1 MAQPDWEALE
11 NEVRDL
17 ARRVAQLES
26 HTGLVERVFE
36 TPVAPP
42 EAAAA
47 QSSPSSRAE
56 TAVLVAVLGRAFLGL
71 AGAYLLRALTEAGTL
86 PVRVGIAV
94 GIAYALGWLAW
105 AARTPPHRRLEAAIH
120 SLTGAL
126 VLSPLLWEA
135 TLHFHA
141 ISAATA
147 GAILLLFVV
156 FGMAAAWRK
165 NLRIVSTIATLA
177 GLGTAA
183 GLLMA
188 THDVLPFTFVFLAA
202 AEAVEISACLEHWL
216 SERWLAAAAAD
227 LSVLLATWLVTNERG
242 LPEAYAP
249 IPHSY
254 LLAAQI
260 ALLAIYLSSTIVRT
274 LFCGFTFTNFET
286 AQCAVAFALSV
297 TGGLR
302 LAGADHR
309 TGPAMAVLLLAC
321 AAACYLVSFALLER
335 RGAHGRNFYTYS
347 TFGMLLALAGSR
359 LLLSGAVAAGLWS
372 VLAIVCML
380 AGGVFGRLTL
390 ELHGGIY
397 LVLAVLS
404 LGAARQ
410 SAAFLL
416 GTANW
421 PGAHLEA
428 LCVGAVIAALGYA
441 LGTRYVPATSKTW
454 SATLLRLA
462 LAATFVWLVAGIA
475 AGSLTA
481 AYHSWFGADA
491 SQAYCETLRT
501 TVLVAASLLLAWSGS
516 RWNRPELSRLIYPVM
531 LLGGYRLLAE
541 DLHQDRKAALFFSL
555 LVYGAALTL
564 LPKLKRAAA

>member
-17 ARRVAQLES
+17 ARRVAQLEA
-26 HTGLVERVFE
+26 HTGLVEHVFE
-36 TPVAPP
+36 ASVAPP
-42 EAAAA
+42 PVAAKPGSA
-47 QSSPSSRAE
+47 SPLAE
-56 TAVLVAVLGRAFLGL
+56 TAVLVAVVGRAFLGL
-71 AGAYLLRALTEAGTL
+71 AGAYLLRAFTEAGTL
-86 PVRVGIAV
+86 PVRLGVAI
-94 GIAYALGWLAW
+94 GIAYALGWLMW
-105 AARTPPHRRLEAAIH
+105 AARTPSGRRLEAAIH

-126 VLSPLLWEA
+126 VVAPLLWEA

-141 ISAATA
+141 IGTATA

-183 GLLMA
+183 GLLIA

-274 LFCGFTFTNFET
+274 LYCGFTFTNFET
-286 AQCAVAFALSV
+286 AQCVVAFTLSV

-309 TGPAMAVLLLAC
+309 TGPAMALLLLGCAC
-321 AAACYLVSFALLER
+321 ACYLVSFALLER
-335 RGAHGRNFYTYS
+335 RGSHGRNFYTYS
-347 TFGMLLALAGSR
+347 SFGMLLALAGSR
-359 LLLSGAVAAGLWS
+359 LLLSGALAAGLWS

-380 AGGVFGRLTL
+380 AGGVFRRLTL

-397 LVLAVLS
+397 LVLAVFS
-404 LGAARQ
+404 LGAVRQ

-416 GTANW
+416 GTAAW
-421 PGAHLEA
+421 PGTQVNA
-428 LCVGAVIAALGYA
+428 LCAGAAIAVLGYA
-441 LGTRYVPATSKTW
+441 LGSRYVPAASQAW
-454 SATLLRLA
+454 NATLLRFA
-462 LAATFVWLVAGIA
+462 LAAAAVWLLAGIA
-475 AGSLTA
+475 AGLLTA
-481 AYHSWFGADA
+481 TYHFWFGTDA
-491 SQAYCETLRT
+491 SHAYCETLRT
-501 TVLVAASLLLAWSGS
+501 TVLVAASLLLAWSGA

-541 DLHQDRKAALFFSL
+541 DMHQDRKAALFLSL
-555 LVYGAALTL
+555 LFYGAALSV